1 MTDFDENKLSGRL
14 RRYVKV
20 GGTIGGLAGKIAT
33 TRLLGRDLNQSKN
46 AKELES
52 ALGGLKGPLM
62 KVAQLLATVPDALPS
77 NYVEALGRLQTNAP
91 SMGWPFVRRRM
102 LTELGNDWKEK
113 FNEFDRQASH
123 AASLGQVHK
132 AESLDGQILA
142 CKLQYPD
149 MLSAVEAD
157 LKQLKIIFAIY
168 ERGARSVST
177 GQIHQEISAR
187 LREELDYDRE
197 RRNMELYSDMLKN
210 EKHVRVPQ
218 PVRSLSTSRLL
229 SMNWLDGKPLLSFK
243 NEPLEIRN
251 KVAEHMF
258 RAWYVP
264 FYHYGVIHGDPHLGN
279 YSIAKDQVINLLDF
293 GCIRVFPSRFVKGV
307 IDLYEA
313 LKSDDEML
321 AIEAYTSWG
330 FKNINKELM
339 DILNIWAKFIYSP
352 LLKDKVT
359 RIQESENGLYGAQV
373 ANKVYKELRRVGGVT
388 PPREFVFMDRAAVGL
403 GSVFLHLK
411 AEINWHKMFHGL
423 IEGFNV
429 TALRTRQTEILL
441 KHNIPFSDD

>member
-1 MTDFDENKLSGRL
+1 
-14 RRYVKV
+14 
-20 GGTIGGLAGKIAT
+20 
-33 TRLLGRDLNQSKN
+33 
-46 AKELES
+46 
-52 ALGGLKGPLM
+52 
-62 KVAQLLATVPDALPS
+62 
-77 NYVEALGRLQTNAP
+77 
-91 SMGWPFVRRRM
+91 
-102 LTELGNDWKEK
+102 
-113 FNEFDRQASH
+113 
-123 AASLGQVHK
+123 
-132 AESLDGQILA
+132 
-142 CKLQYPD
+142 

-218 PVRSLSTSRLL
+218 PVRSLSTSRLI

-293 GCIRVFPSRFVKGV
+293 GCIRVFP
-307 IDLYEA
+307 LA
-313 LKSDDEML
+313 L
-321 AIEAYTSWG
+321 
-330 FKNINKELM
+330 
-339 DILNIWAKFIYSP
+339 
-352 LLKDKVT
+352 
-359 RIQESENGLYGAQV
+359 
-373 ANKVYKELRRVGGVT
+373 
-388 PPREFVFMDRAAVGL
+388 
-403 GSVFLHLK
+403 
-411 AEINWHKMFHGL
+411 
-423 IEGFNV
+423 
-429 TALRTRQTEILL
+429 
-441 KHNIPFSDD
+441 